1 LPLIRG
7 KVKKWGREFIFSSQ
21 RLGYLN
27 QNFSFSLVPE
37 KDTTLFW
44 VTITGKQ
51 HMLLVGGREED
62 SPELYDMQKDP
73 RQQKNVFS
81 KNKGV
86 AKKMVDALYDGMIAW
101 GAKKEW
107 VEPYRSRVYDWN

>member
-1 LPLIRG
+1 MPLIRG
-7 KVKKWGREFIFSSQ
+7 KVKNWGREVVFSSQ

-37 KDTTLFW
+37 KDSTLFW
-44 VTITGKQ
+44 VTVTGKQ

-73 RQQKNVFS
+73 KQKKNIFS
-81 KNKGV
+81 
-86 AKKMVDALYDGMIAW
+86 
-101 GAKKEW
+101 E
-107 VEPYRSRVYDWN
+107 E